1 MTSSS
6 NFFTIHFVNKGL
18 EFIHLNSIL
27 REDDMIML
35 MIMSESLLE
44 DKIPLTVFSLSNIIR
59 NKSFN
64 YKDIVNSINTT
75 NDTSTY
81 GIV

>member
-1 MTSSS
+1 
-6 NFFTIHFVNKGL
+6 
-18 EFIHLNSIL
+18 
-27 REDDMIML
+27 
-35 MIMSESLLE
+35 MSESLLE
-44 DKIPLTVFSLSNIIR
+44 DKMPLTVFSLSNIIR

-75 NDTSTY
+75 NGTSTY

>member
-1 MTSSS
+1 
-6 NFFTIHFVNKGL
+6 
-18 EFIHLNSIL
+18 
-27 REDDMIML
+27 